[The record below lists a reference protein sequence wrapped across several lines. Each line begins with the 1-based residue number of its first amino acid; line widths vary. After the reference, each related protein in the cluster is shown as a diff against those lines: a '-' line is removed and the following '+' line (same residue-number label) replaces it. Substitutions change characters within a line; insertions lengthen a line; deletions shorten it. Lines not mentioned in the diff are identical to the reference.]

1 MVLSSGALS
10 LSLSHSLFVS
20 LLPAAAASSALSWGF
35 FVLRPNGSSPFVANA
50 LIPFV
55 LLACFVAACVCEC
68 VCVCD

>member
-10 LSLSHSLFVS
+10 LSLSHSLTLSFSVS
-20 LLPAAAASSALSWGF
+20 LLPAAASSALSWGF

-55 LLACFVAACVCEC
+55 LLACFV
-68 VCVCD
+68 